1 MVLLTQAKAAHWNVK
16 GMNFYQLHRLF
27 DDVAQMFFR
36 HSDEMAERITTLGG
50 QAIGTVH
57 AASRRSSI
65 PPLQRPLVTG
75 PFYVAT
81 LADHIAIHDA
91 KLSQDIERA
100 TQRGDV
106 DTADL
111 LNEISREVSKH
122 LWFLE
127 AHLQTH
133 PLSHRHRSADQPGPS
148 ATGLSL

>member
-1 MVLLTQAKAAHWNVK
+1 MVLMTQAKAAHWNVK

-27 DDVAQMFFR
+27 EDVAQMFFR
-36 HSDEMAERITTLGG
+36 HSDELAERITTLGG

-57 AASRRSSI
+57 AASRTSSI

-75 PFYVAT
+75 PLYVAT
-81 LADHIAIHDA
+81 LADHVAIHDA

-100 TQRGDV
+100 TQRGDA

-127 AHLQTH
+127 AHLQT
-133 PLSHRHRSADQPGPS
+133 QPHARPHQSTGQTGSS
-148 ATGLSL
+148 ATGPWL